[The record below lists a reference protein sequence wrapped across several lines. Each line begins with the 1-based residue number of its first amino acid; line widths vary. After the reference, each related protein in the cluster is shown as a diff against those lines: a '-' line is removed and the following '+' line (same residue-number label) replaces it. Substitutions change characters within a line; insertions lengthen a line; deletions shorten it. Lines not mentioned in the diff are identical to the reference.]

1 MGNLRELKER
11 KERMLETTN
20 PAAARGS
27 SRFPPYDRFLFG
39 FVVFFAVV
47 LRRSD

>member
-1 MGNLRELKER
+1 VGNLRELKER

-27 SRFPPYDRFLFG
+27 SRFAPYDRFLFG
-39 FVVFFAVV
+39 FVAFLEVV
-47 LRRSD
+47 LPRSD

>member
-1 MGNLRELKER
+1 VGNLRELKER

-27 SRFPPYDRFLFG
+27 SRFRPYYLSPFG
-39 FVVFFAVV
+39 FFAFFEVV
-47 LRRSD
+47 LPRSD